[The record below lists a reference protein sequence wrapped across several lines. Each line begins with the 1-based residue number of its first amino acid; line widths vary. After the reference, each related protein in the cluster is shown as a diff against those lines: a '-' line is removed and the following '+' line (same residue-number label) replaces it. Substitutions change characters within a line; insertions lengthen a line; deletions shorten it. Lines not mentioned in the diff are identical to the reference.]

1 MMKMKFLLTS
11 LLFSILFSCGTNTND
26 LATEVQLSMEETFA
40 NENLEIEITSLQL
53 VHKQGN
59 EYSGILETM
68 EDGEK
73 FTYSVE
79 VISDGDTFKWEI
91 ID

>member
-1 MMKMKFLLTS
+1 MKIKFLIAS
-11 LLFSILFSCGTNTND
+11 LLISILVSCGTNTND
-26 LATEVQLSMEETFA
+26 LAAEVQKSMEENFA

-59 EYSGILETM
+59 EYSGILETI

-91 ID
+91 IE

>member
-1 MMKMKFLLTS
+1 
-11 LLFSILFSCGTNTND
+11 
-26 LATEVQLSMEETFA
+26 MEENFA
-40 NENLEIEITSLQL
+40 NENLDIEITSFQL

-59 EYSGILETM
+59 EYSGILETT
-68 EDGEK
+68 EEGEK

-91 ID
+91 LD